1 MSLEAVLVACVATVG
16 VDAGL
21 ASAPHR
27 VDKRR
32 KEGLGDLLPLSCKSS
47 PQVSNRVEGRPA
59 GDAPPQLVPGM
70 LDGCHV
76 GAEGRPGKHGNV
88 VCLK

>member
-32 KEGLGDLLPLSCKSS
+32 KEGLGDLLPLSCKDMWRGGPLAMRRPSS
-47 PQVSNRVEGRPA
+47 SQACSMGAMSGLRDGQ
-59 GDAPPQLVPGM
+59 GSTGM
-70 LDGCHV
+70 LF
-76 GAEGRPGKHGNV
+76 A
-88 VCLK
+88 

>member
-32 KEGLGDLLPLSCKSS
+32 KEGLGDLLPLSCQGL
-47 PQVSNRVEGRPA
+47 PQVSDRVQGWPA
-59 GDAPPQLVPGM
+59 GDAPPELIPGV
-70 LDGCHV
+70 LNGRHV
-76 GAEGRPGKHGNV
+76 GAEGWPGKEGDV